1 MANKNFDNEQLS
13 DEQLNAVVGGTM
25 TEFNQILST
34 VYANTHLQNEF
45 KEQLAVVTGGNL
57 GGNLDLEKM
66 TGTLK
71 NILSEVGIEAK
82 ISVLGTNTYTDKINK
97 NTLSHNEVIARIKNY
112 R

>member
-1 MANKNFDNEQLS
+1 MANKNFDKEQLS

-57 GGNLDLEKM
+57 DLEKM

-82 ISVLGTNTYTDKINK
+82 ISVLGTNTYKDKINK
-97 NTLSHNEVIARIKNY
+97 KTLSHNEVIARIKNY

>member
-57 GGNLDLEKM
+57 DLEKM

-71 NILSEVGIEAK
+71 NILSKVGIEAK
-82 ISVLGTNTYTDKINK
+82 ISVLDTKNTYKDKINK